1 MVQEHIVKP
10 EELPLHC
17 EGNIHDYEEALHGL
31 MVLNA
36 MIIRSLEEIA
46 RGGAN
51 AVVYRAGMKLGHET
65 GKYFPKTDNVEKAL
79 KELSE
84 ILGKQYNFELWKPK
98 GKDSYIITENG
109 ETFIYLVFRDC
120 LVRQTLRREGMPQK
134 GPLCQSLYGYMVGAM
149 EEITGKRGKLE
160 IVHVGPNTCLKKLIL
175 R

>member
-1 MVQEHIVKP
+1 MSMEHIVKP

-17 EGNIHDYEEALHGL
+17 EGNIYDYEESLHGL

-36 MIIRSLEEIA
+36 TIIRSLEEIA

-51 AVVYRAGMKLGHET
+51 AVVYRAGLKMGHET

-79 KELSE
+79 NELSE
-84 ILGKQYNFELWKPK
+84 ILGKQYNFELYKPK
-98 GKDSYIITENG
+98 DKASYIITENG

-120 LVRQTLRREGMPQK
+120 LVRQTLRREGMSQK
-134 GPLCQSLYGYMVGAM
+134 GPLCQSLYGYMVGAV
-149 EEITGKRGKLE
+149 EEITGRRGKLE
-160 IVHVGPNTCLKKLIL
+160 IVHTGPNTCLKKLIL